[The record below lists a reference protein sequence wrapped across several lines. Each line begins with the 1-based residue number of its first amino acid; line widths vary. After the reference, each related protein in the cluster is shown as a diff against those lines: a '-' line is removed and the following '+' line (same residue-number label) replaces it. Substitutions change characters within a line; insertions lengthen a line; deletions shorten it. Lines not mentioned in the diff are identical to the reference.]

1 MSQKFNSK
9 LVESI
14 ELPAGDK
21 VVSVVPKG
29 ETFMVFTQHGKVFQ
43 VWPYYEAVPQP
54 HSQEWF
60 AQRAAQPRTRT
71 QAPWSY

>member
-1 MSQKFNSK
+1 MSQKFNSQ
-9 LVESI
+9 LVQSI

-43 VWPYYEAVPQP
+43 VWPYYEAIPQP
-54 HSQEWF
+54 HSQEWYR
-60 AQRAAQPRTRT
+60 AQEDYLSNRVKGIFG
-71 QAPWSY
+71 Y